1 MLQSSHRLEAKS
13 IIKIYDLPNTKEN
26 NIMTKYLQAVGST
39 GTGVEGVQ
47 GRVALVA
54 GRADDAVR
62 GALKGILVSMNII
75 HKDVFLHH

>member
-13 IIKIYDLPNTKEN
+13 IIKIYDLPNIKEN
-26 NIMTKYLQAVGST
+26 NVMTKYLQAVGSA

-47 GRVALVA
+47 GRVALVV

-62 GALKGILVSMNII
+62 GALKGILVSINII
-75 HKDVFLHH
+75 

>member
-1 MLQSSHRLEAKS
+1 
-13 IIKIYDLPNTKEN
+13 
-26 NIMTKYLQAVGST
+26 MTKYLQAVGST

>member
-1 MLQSSHRLEAKS
+1 
-13 IIKIYDLPNTKEN
+13 
-26 NIMTKYLQAVGST
+26 MTKYLQAVGSA

-54 GRADDAVR
+54 GRAGDAVR

-75 HKDVFLHH
+75 YKDVFLEIKSIIKP